1 MASSMRAPST
11 KNAFAFMGHNA
22 TCSAETS
29 HNIVRIYVLVG
40 QTLGRREWRIH
51 DPLSAISATSP
62 GVKLY
67 FHSQTRAAS
76 FSLDNGELTGAV

>member
-1 MASSMRAPST
+1 MISSMRVPFT
-11 KNAFAFMGHNA
+11 KKTLTSMGHNA

-29 HNIVRIYVLVG
+29 HNMARIYVLVG
-40 QTLGRREWRIH
+40 QTLGRREWHIH
-51 DPLSAISATSP
+51 DPLSATSTASP

-67 FHSQTRAAS
+67 FHSQGCAVS